1 MEERNLEDIE
11 KEIEEKKKAMAERQ
25 SEQTYEVSTINTDM
39 SLSNSINNKLETI
52 FQESVERN
60 SEGVVALADKA
71 VKDEL
76 EIKSEYLEG
85 RKEVE
90 KSKTRKNVTEAKTE
104 EDTAKH
110 ERSKTILKSQG
121 LVNQLP
127 SPYRITAM
135 IIGYPFFILYLLT
148 FGWVIQILTFV
159 IKGFITMVADCA
171 ERFAEV
177 NKKFVE
183 NDNEKQFKLGKAIV
197 NILKWTLIV
206 GAVTAIVV
214 LFILK

>member
-11 KEIEEKKKAMAERQ
+11 KEIEEKKKAMAEQ
-25 SEQTYEVSTINTDM
+25 QAEPTYEVSTQSTEQP
-39 SLSNSINNKLETI
+39 LSNTINNRLEEI
-52 FQESVERN
+52 FQESVNKN
-60 SEGVVALADKA
+60 SEGVLALADNA
-71 VKDEL
+71 VKNEI
-76 EIKSEYLEG
+76 EIKSTEIEG
-85 RKEVE
+85 RKEIR
-90 KSKTRKNVTEAKTE
+90 KSEIRKKVTESKTE

-110 ERSKTILKSQG
+110 ERAKTILKAQG
-121 LVNQLP
+121 LTSQLP
-127 SPYRITAM
+127 AAYRITAL
-135 IIGYPFFILYLLT
+135 ILGYPFYVLYLLT
-148 FGWVIQILTFV
+148 FGWVVLLLTFV

-183 NDNEKQFKLGKAIV
+183 NDNEKQFKLGKAII
-197 NILKWTLIV
+197 NILKWLLIV

>member
-11 KEIEEKKKAMAERQ
+11 KEIEEKKKAMAEQ
-25 SEQTYEVSTINTDM
+25 QAEPTYEVSTQSTEQP
-39 SLSNSINNKLETI
+39 LSNTINNRLEEI
-52 FQESVERN
+52 FQESVNNN

-71 VKDEL
+71 VKNEI
-76 EIKSEYLEG
+76 EIKNDEIEG
-85 RKEVE
+85 RKEIR
-90 KSKTRKNVTEAKTE
+90 KSEIRKKVTESKTE

-110 ERSKTILKSQG
+110 ERAKTILKAQG
-121 LVNQLP
+121 LTSQLP
-127 SPYRITAM
+127 AAYRITAL
-135 IIGYPFFILYLLT
+135 ILGYPFYVLYLLT
-148 FGWVIQILTFV
+148 FGWVVLLLTFV

-183 NDNEKQFKLGKAIV
+183 NDNEKQFKLGKAII
-197 NILKWTLIV
+197 NILKWLLIV
-206 GAVTAIVV
+206 GAVTAVVV

>member
-1 MEERNLEDIE
+1 MEERNLENIE
-11 KEIEEKKKAMAERQ
+11 KEIEKKKKEMAKKDAEIK
-25 SEQTYEVSTINTDM
+25 YEVSTVDSNM

-90 KSKTRKNVTEAKTE
+90 KSKTRKNVAEAKTE

-110 ERSKTILKSQG
+110 ERAKTILKSQG

-135 IIGYPFFILYLLT
+135 IIGYPFFHI
-148 FGWVIQILTFV
+148 
-159 IKGFITMVADCA
+159 C
-171 ERFAEV
+171 
-177 NKKFVE
+177 N
-183 NDNEKQFKLGKAIV
+183 
-197 NILKWTLIV
+197 
-206 GAVTAIVV
+206 
-214 LFILK
+214 